1 MAKTGQRS
9 EGGLWELLRC
19 EPRVQGWVATASP
32 MWQGEETEGE
42 RSISN
47 VALAG
52 VGPQKYLRSDVQGL
66 PTVGYLLQ
74 VPSSP

>member
-19 EPRVQGWVATASP
+19 EPCVQGWVATASP

-47 VALAG
+47 VALAE
-52 VGPQKYLRSDVQGL
+52 VGPK
-66 PTVGYLLQ
+66 
-74 VPSSP
+74 